1 MIAQNRLVLFEV
13 IVLPSIGVKPYL
25 APVLSLRMFLLSSF
39 QLADAFFEDSAC
51 TFKLP
56 NCKKIQAVMRSA

>member
-1 MIAQNRLVLFEV
+1 MIAQNRLALFEV
-13 IVLPSIGVKPYL
+13 IILPSIGAKLYL
-25 APVLSLRMFLLSSF
+25 VPVLNLQMFLLSSI
-39 QLADAFFEDSAC
+39 QLADAFFEDSAY